1 MHPRIAGMFGL
12 ASFAL
17 LSAAAVPMATAATP
31 PPPELAWAYPVA
43 PPNTS
48 ELDPPRGRYVSPDG
62 KRTLT
67 AAQVDK
73 LTPAEKDWFPQSHPI
88 PPAVVLVPGKDQ
100 AIPCAECHAVN
111 GQGMVGIPDIAGLPV
126 NYLLEQLA
134 AFRSG
139 ARTSALPHYLGTG
152 VMITTARAWSQTDL
166 QAAVAYYASLPRRTP
181 TRVVETEAAPSM
193 RMERWGWTY
202 RDPAGG
208 PTHPLDGSVAE
219 APESVT
225 RLFMGDLSTRQLVYV
240 SHATLTL
247 GRALIRSGEGGGQ
260 PCTAC
265 HGANL
270 RGTAIA
276 PPLAGR
282 DPGYLARQLW
292 DIRSGVRSGGNVKL
306 MQGPA
311 RGLTTHDITAVAGY
325 LASLTP

>member
-1 MHPRIAGMFGL
+1 M
-12 ASFAL
+12 
-17 LSAAAVPMATAATP
+17 
-31 PPPELAWAYPVA
+31 
-43 PPNTS
+43 
-48 ELDPPRGRYVSPDG
+48 PRGRYITPDG
-62 KRTLT
+62 KHTLT
-67 AAQVDK
+67 ATQVDK
-73 LTPAEKDWFPQSHPI
+73 LTTAEKDWFPRSHPV
-88 PPAVVLVPGKDQ
+88 PPAVVLVAGKDR
-100 AIPCAECHAVN
+100 APCAECHTVN

-181 TRVVETEAAPSM
+181 ARVVETEAAPSM

-202 RDPAGG
+202 LDPAGG
-208 PTHPLDGSVAE
+208 PTHPLKGSVAE

-225 RLFMGDLSTRQLVYV
+225 RLFLGDLSNHQLVYV
-240 SHATLTL
+240 SHSTLTL
-247 GRALIRSGEGGGQ
+247 GKALIRSGGGSGQ
-260 PCTAC
+260 PCTVC
-265 HGANL
+265 HGADL
-270 RGTAIA
+270 RGSAVA

-292 DIRSGVRSGGNVKL
+292 DIRSGARTGGNAKL

-311 RGLTTHDITAVAGY
+311 RGLTSVEITAVAGY
-325 LASLTP
+325 LASLKPSGSTP

>member
-1 MHPRIAGMFGL
+1 MFGL
-12 ASFAL
+12 ASIAL
-17 LSAAAVPMATAATP
+17 LSAAAVTKARAPTA

-43 PPNTS
+43 PPDTA
-48 ELDPPRGRYVSPDG
+48 ELDMPSGRYVTPDG
-62 KRTLT
+62 KRRLT

-73 LTPAEKDWFPQSHPI
+73 LTAAEKDWFPQSHPI

-100 AIPCAECHAVN
+100 ANPCAECHTVN
-111 GQGMVGIPDIAGLPV
+111 GQGMVGIPDIAGLPAD
-126 NYLLEQLA
+126 YLLEQLA

-139 ARTSALPHYLGTG
+139 VRTSALPHCLGTG
-152 VMITTARAWSQTDL
+152 VMIATAKAWSQTDL

-193 RMERWGWTY
+193 RLERWGWTY
-202 RDPAGG
+202 LDPTGG
-208 PTHPLDGSVAE
+208 PTHSLDGSVAE
-219 APESVT
+219 APESVN
-225 RLFMGDLSTRQLVYV
+225 RLFLGDLANRQFVYF

-247 GRALIRSGEGGGQ
+247 GGALIRSGGSAGQ
-260 PCTAC
+260 PCTTC
-265 HGANL
+265 HGADL
-270 RGTAIA
+270 RGTAVA

-292 DIRSGVRSGGNVKL
+292 DIRSGARTGGNAKL

-311 RGLTTHDITAVAGY
+311 RGLTAHDITAVAGY

>member
-1 MHPRIAGMFGL
+1 MP
-12 ASFAL
+12 S
-17 LSAAAVPMATAATP
+17 
-31 PPPELAWAYPVA
+31 
-43 PPNTS
+43 
-48 ELDPPRGRYVSPDG
+48 GRYLAPDG
-62 KRTLT
+62 KRMLT

-88 PPAVVLVPGKDQ
+88 PPPVVLVPGKDQ
-100 AIPCAECHAVN
+100 APPCAECHTVN
-111 GQGMVGIPDIAGLPV
+111 GQGMVGIPDIAGLPA

-139 ARTSALPHYLGTG
+139 ARTSALPHYLETG
-152 VMITTARAWSQTDL
+152 VMIATAKAWSQTDL

-193 RMERWGWTY
+193 RLERWGWTY

-208 PTHPLDGSVAE
+208 ATHPLDGSVAE

-225 RLFMGDLSTRQLVYV
+225 RLFLGDLSTRQLVYV

-247 GRALIRSGEGGGQ
+247 GRAVIRSGGGGGGGGGQ

-270 RGTAIA
+270 RGNSIA

-292 DIRSGVRSGGNVKL
+292 DIRSGARSGANVKL

-311 RGLTTHDITAVAGY
+311 RGLTARDITAVAGY
-325 LASLTP
+325 LASLAP